1 MSTEEFSRYDSMKL
15 FLHQIYEFQKGVRSL
30 VLCTMCRTCASLL
43 SERLERLGIAYRI
56 QSVTDS
62 KVNLYFGNRMCLETV
77 ATFIHKPLNELS
89 AEEDFMLGAMLGYDI
104 AGQCERYCK
113 RKSRRER
120 ILRADTVGHF
130 DVRRGDVRHAVRS
143 EYMASD
149 GAAGEYHGTESVF
162 FEQVAALRL
171 YAEHPAYDGQLL
183 VVCFQNIAAAERV
196 VDHLRRIEML
206 PQVDVED
213 LIMSRCAKNGT
224 AEKPQSRF
232 FAVALR
238 YSVSKSC
245 DSLCP
250 FSSTRNDT
258 RWRCSLE
265 MSLCL
270 KTI

>member
-1 MSTEEFSRYDSMKL
+1 MFKIMNRCSLHSRHSVLQGENTLRDAASAAAGLFVCRLVICLFGQYLSRYVVQFGACRSD
-15 FLHQIYEFQKGVRSL
+15 FVR
-30 VLCTMCRTCASLL
+30 
-43 SERLERLGIAYRI
+43 
-56 QSVTDS
+56 
-62 KVNLYFGNRMCLETV
+62 
-77 ATFIHKPLNELS
+77 IH
-89 AEEDFMLGAMLGYDI
+89 I
-104 AGQCERYCK
+104 
-113 RKSRRER
+113 
-120 ILRADTVGHF
+120 
-130 DVRRGDVRHAVRS
+130 
-143 EYMASD
+143 
-149 GAAGEYHGTESVF
+149 F

>member
-1 MSTEEFSRYDSMKL
+1 MKVYKFGGASVRNADGVRNLRKIIDDEQNL
-15 FLHQIYEFQKGVRSL
+15 FIIVSAMGKTTNALEKVFEGVQKGDKDLSL
-30 VLCTMCRTCASLL
+30 
-43 SERLERLGIAYRI
+43 
-56 QSVTDS
+56 
-62 KVNLYFGNRMCLETV
+62 
-77 ATFIHKPLNELS
+77 
-89 AEEDFMLGAMLGYDI
+89 
-104 AGQCERYCK
+104 
-113 RKSRRER
+113 
-120 ILRADTVGHF
+120 
-130 DVRRGDVRHAVRS
+130 
-143 EYMASD
+143 
-149 GAAGEYHGTESVF
+149 
-162 FEQVAALRL
+162 EQVAALRL

>member
-1 MSTEEFSRYDSMKL
+1 
-15 FLHQIYEFQKGVRSL
+15 
-30 VLCTMCRTCASLL
+30 
-43 SERLERLGIAYRI
+43 
-56 QSVTDS
+56 
-62 KVNLYFGNRMCLETV
+62 
-77 ATFIHKPLNELS
+77 
-89 AEEDFMLGAMLGYDI
+89 
-104 AGQCERYCK
+104 
-113 RKSRRER
+113 
-120 ILRADTVGHF
+120 
-130 DVRRGDVRHAVRS
+130 
-143 EYMASD
+143 MASD

-238 YSVSKSC
+238 
-245 DSLCP
+245 
-250 FSSTRNDT
+250 
-258 RWRCSLE
+258 
-265 MSLCL
+265 
-270 KTI
+270 

>member
-1 MSTEEFSRYDSMKL
+1 MFHQNKQRSTDRRL
-15 FLHQIYEFQKGVRSL
+15 FLPDL
-30 VLCTMCRTCASLL
+30 
-43 SERLERLGIAYRI
+43 
-56 QSVTDS
+56 
-62 KVNLYFGNRMCLETV
+62 
-77 ATFIHKPLNELS
+77 
-89 AEEDFMLGAMLGYDI
+89 
-104 AGQCERYCK
+104 
-113 RKSRRER
+113 RRER
-120 ILRADTVGHF
+120 IPRADGVGHF

>member
-1 MSTEEFSRYDSMKL
+1 METDVM
-15 FLHQIYEFQKGVRSL
+15 GVRSSSFL
-30 VLCTMCRTCASLL
+30 TAAYPGTAAPAARTAAI
-43 SERLERLGIAYRI
+43 IA
-56 QSVTDS
+56 VM
-62 KVNLYFGNRMCLETV
+62 NLFFNR
-77 ATFIHKPLNELS
+77 
-89 AEEDFMLGAMLGYDI
+89 
-104 AGQCERYCK
+104 
-113 RKSRRER
+113 
-120 ILRADTVGHF
+120 
-130 DVRRGDVRHAVRS
+130 RS
-143 EYMASD
+143 SYPD

>member
-1 MSTEEFSRYDSMKL
+1 
-15 FLHQIYEFQKGVRSL
+15 
-30 VLCTMCRTCASLL
+30 
-43 SERLERLGIAYRI
+43 
-56 QSVTDS
+56 
-62 KVNLYFGNRMCLETV
+62 
-77 ATFIHKPLNELS
+77 
-89 AEEDFMLGAMLGYDI
+89 
-104 AGQCERYCK
+104 
-113 RKSRRER
+113 
-120 ILRADTVGHF
+120 
-130 DVRRGDVRHAVRS
+130 
-143 EYMASD
+143 MASD
-149 GAAGEYHGTESVF
+149 GAAGEYHGTESAF